1 MFFLTLKSNRNQNE
15 GGMYDAEI
23 RYGLSADSR
32 DRMGTDSPLHCEG
45 GVPEECDR
53 LTEELKAAEKS
64 KAGTQDSARAQTL
77 LEQRID
83 TLRHEYIDTQSV
95 MQQIRVYAE
104 KEGAN
109 ESREAAAGC
118 QGKRV
123 CAGF

>member
-1 MFFLTLKSNRNQNE
+1 MMQRSDTACQRTAETEWVQTAPYTAMLRDYETAAARLRNRITE
-15 GGMYDAEI
+15 
-23 RYGLSADSR
+23 
-32 DRMGTDSPLHCEG
+32 
-45 GVPEECDR
+45 

-104 KEGAN
+104 KEGVN